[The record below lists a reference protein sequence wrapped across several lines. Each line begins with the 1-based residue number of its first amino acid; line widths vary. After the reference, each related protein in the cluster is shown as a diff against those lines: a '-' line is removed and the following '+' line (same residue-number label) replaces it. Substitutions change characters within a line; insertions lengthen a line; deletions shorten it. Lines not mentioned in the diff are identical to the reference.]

1 MRYKSRYS
9 NSGLNLFEFSAI
21 VYNVEINKNK
31 MPK

>member
-9 NSGLNLFEFSAI
+9 NSGLNLFVFLAI
-21 VYNVEINKNK
+21 VNNFEINKNK